1 MNKRILKVTI
11 LFLMIFF
18 TLWLFML
25 LCVKTREKSVP
36 RINANRLIENA
47 IMFYNSDD
55 FEKINDLSSEL
66 YYVHY
71 EKNDSQ
77 INIIL
82 EPKLE
87 YYEASYISFIFLDFN
102 KIKLNKI
109 IINTSDDNMMTI
121 FKRKIDERGK
131 K

>member
-1 MNKRILKVTI
+1 
-11 LFLMIFF
+11 
-18 TLWLFML
+18 ML